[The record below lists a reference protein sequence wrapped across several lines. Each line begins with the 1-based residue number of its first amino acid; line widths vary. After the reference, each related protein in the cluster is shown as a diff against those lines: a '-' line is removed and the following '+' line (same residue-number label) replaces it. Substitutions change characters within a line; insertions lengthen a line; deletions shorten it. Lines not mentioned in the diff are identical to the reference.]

1 MLKFLH
7 TKSTTLSENI
17 FSDKFT
23 GKKVLVMGSGP
34 SVNDVNW
41 ENLDYD
47 CLVTTTFFF
56 IPAILFL
63 KKTKIELILSFV
75 FFFNFTV
82 IFFNRRIEN

>member
-41 ENLDYD
+41 KNLDY
-47 CLVTTTFFF
+47 
-56 IPAILFL
+56 
-63 KKTKIELILSFV
+63 
-75 FFFNFTV
+75 N
-82 IFFNRRIEN
+82 